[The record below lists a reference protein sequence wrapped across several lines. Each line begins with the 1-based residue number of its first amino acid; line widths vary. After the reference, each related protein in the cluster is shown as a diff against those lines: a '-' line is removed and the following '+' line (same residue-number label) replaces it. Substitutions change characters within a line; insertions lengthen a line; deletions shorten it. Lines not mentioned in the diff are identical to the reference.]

1 LSAAAFR
8 YDDRMR
14 AVDAALLIL
23 RLTLAVVMW
32 PHGAQKALGLFG
44 GPGIAG
50 TVAGLSGHIGLPAV
64 VVYLVIAVEF
74 LGPIALVLGILTRLA
89 ALGIAIDMACAA
101 ILVHAPNGFFMN
113 FAGKQAG
120 EGVEFFILMAG
131 IGLALTIAGP
141 GRIAILPK
149 T

>member
-1 LSAAAFR
+1 
-8 YDDRMR
+8 MR
-14 AVDAALLIL
+14 AADVALLIL
-23 RLTLAVVMW
+23 RLSLAIVMW

-50 TVAGLSGHIGLPAV
+50 TVAGLGSFAHVPPAV
-64 VVYLVIAVEF
+64 TYLVIAIEF

-89 ALGIAIDMACAA
+89 ALGIAIDMAVAA
-101 ILVHAPNGFFMN
+101 VLVHAQNGFFLN
-113 FAGKQAG
+113 FTGKQAG
-120 EGVEFFILMAG
+120 EGVEFIIPLVG
-131 IGLALTIAGP
+131 IGLALTIAGA